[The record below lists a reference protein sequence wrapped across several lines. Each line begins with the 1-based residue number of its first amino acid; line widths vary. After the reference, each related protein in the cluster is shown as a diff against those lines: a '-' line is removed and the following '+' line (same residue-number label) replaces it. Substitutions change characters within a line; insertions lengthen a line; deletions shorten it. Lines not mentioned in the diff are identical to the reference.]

1 VQETFL
7 NYFKYFFYGIVQG
20 FTEFLPISSTAHLK
34 VLSEFFNLGDPG
46 SSLSAI
52 IQIGSVFAVLIF
64 FQKEILTSRNKVI
77 SYSSFSRKKIFLS
90 ILLGT
95 TFILFFGALVKFI
108 IPDFYNSY
116 LRSNLVIAL
125 ISIFTGL
132 LMYISELKR
141 CKNISLKNHNFT
153 NSLFIGLAQAFAII
167 PGVSRSGITI
177 TAALLLGWKKVDA
190 AKYSFLLG
198 IPAISIASFVEI
210 YSSLNID
217 LHINFGPLILALIS
231 SFITS
236 YLSIKFLI
244 RYISIKGLK
253 FFIYYKIIFGSLILV
268 SEYSLFK
275 FH

>member
-1 VQETFL
+1 M

-64 FQKEILTSRNKVI
+64 FKKEILISRNKVI
-77 SYSSFSRKKIFLS
+77 SNNSFSRKKIFLS

-95 TFILFFGALVKFI
+95 TFILFFGALVKFK
-108 IPDFYNSY
+108 IPIFYDTY
-116 LRSNLVIAL
+116 LRSNLIIGL
-125 ISIFTGL
+125 ISIFTGF

-153 NSLFIGLAQAFAII
+153 SSLFIGLAQAFAII

-177 TAALLLGWKKVDA
+177 TAALLLGWTKVDA
-190 AKYSFLLG
+190 AKFSFLLG

-210 YSSLNID
+210 FSSLNID

-236 YLSIKFLI
+236 YLSINFLI
-244 RYISIKGLK
+244 RYISLKGLK

-268 SEYSLFK
+268 SEYGLFK
-275 FH
+275 FP